1 MLAEAAA
8 ALAQRYIGP
17 IFDDEPDRPLAR
29 HEARARCSRRPSDFR
44 RAVASIDAMP
54 HPANRTCRLRA
65 ARPRTPIA
73 GRSPPPHVGIES
85 SACGAPV
92 VTHRVPNGL
101 ACLMA
106 HDGGRRRQR
115 SQSPGLAERVIAKR
129 RAAKPRPDVVFARS
143 PARRRLSNA
152 LPAYVLAPDLLDQLS
167 LFLPPLRPAACFCA
181 VAAAAPATALATA
194 ARALVRSAALAALA
208 RRVGRIGDRRSTRL
222 AHPLLAQAPRTACR
236 P

>member
-1 MLAEAAA
+1 MLSAAIRFPTRGREYRRHAASGKSNVPPPRGSAANSDRRPIPAAA
-8 ALAQRYIGP
+8 CR
-17 IFDDEPDRPLAR
+17 DRKLSV
-29 HEARARCSRRPSDFR
+29 C
-44 RAVASIDAMP
+44 
-54 HPANRTCRLRA
+54 
-65 ARPRTPIA
+65 
-73 GRSPPPHVGIES
+73 
-85 SACGAPV
+85 APV

-143 PARRRLSNA
+143 PARPRLSNA